1 MKHIVVDLEMNTIR
15 RKDEAYILYLL
26 RLIVIRD

>member
-15 RKDEAYILYLL
+15 RKDGAYENRKYYG
-26 RLIVIRD
+26 RTV